1 MSPKDRLNRTMLFA
15 AALALAATTS
25 PIALAATT
33 KDVLVIGKSA
43 DPQTLD
49 PAVTMDNNDWTI
61 TYPAYQRLVRY
72 KTENGKGS
80 TSVEGELA
88 TGWTVSPDNLTW
100 DFKLKPGNSF
110 ADGTPVDAAAVK
122 FSFERLFA
130 LKQGPSEAFPEGT
143 VVTATDPM
151 TVRFQLKT
159 PFAPFLYTLA
169 NDGAAIVDPKVME
182 HQTGTDQAQGWLSGH
197 TAGSGPYQLTSW
209 EKGQSIVLEP
219 NPKYAGPKPAFSK
232 VIVKFVAEASARRLQ
247 LEQGDLDI
255 AESLPGDQLDALR
268 KEGAGKGIVV
278 EDYPSFLVT
287 YLYLNNKRPPLDKPE
302 VRQAIVDAIDDG
314 AIIDGIT
321 LGKAKPM
328 AGPIP
333 DGMWGA
339 DPALKPA
346 AHDPAAAKAL
356 LKKAG
361 VGSLKLNFLL
371 SNKDPSWEP
380 IALAVQANLA
390 EVGGTVSLENIANA
404 TFRDRLGK
412 GDFDIAVGNWSPD
425 FSDPYMFMNYWFD
438 SAKQGLSGN
447 RSFYSNPKVDELVRK
462 AATLPNQAERT
473 KLYQEAQKLV
483 IADAAYVYLFQRNS
497 EVALR
502 SDVKG
507 YVYNPMLEQIYNLGE
522 MTKTK

>member
-15 AALALAATTS
+15 AAIALAATTS

-255 AESLPGDQLDALR
+255 AESLP
-268 KEGAGKGIVV
+268 
-278 EDYPSFLVT
+278 
-287 YLYLNNKRPPLDKPE
+287 
-302 VRQAIVDAIDDG
+302 
-314 AIIDGIT
+314 
-321 LGKAKPM
+321 
-328 AGPIP
+328 
-333 DGMWGA
+333 
-339 DPALKPA
+339 
-346 AHDPAAAKAL
+346 
-356 LKKAG
+356 
-361 VGSLKLNFLL
+361 
-371 SNKDPSWEP
+371 
-380 IALAVQANLA
+380 
-390 EVGGTVSLENIANA
+390 
-404 TFRDRLGK
+404 
-412 GDFDIAVGNWSPD
+412 
-425 FSDPYMFMNYWFD
+425 
-438 SAKQGLSGN
+438 
-447 RSFYSNPKVDELVRK
+447 
-462 AATLPNQAERT
+462 
-473 KLYQEAQKLV
+473 
-483 IADAAYVYLFQRNS
+483 
-497 EVALR
+497 
-502 SDVKG
+502 
-507 YVYNPMLEQIYNLGE
+507 
-522 MTKTK
+522 

>member
-1 MSPKDRLNRTMLFA
+1 MPSKNRLNGTTLFA
-15 AALALAATTS
+15 AAIALAATTS
-25 PIALAATT
+25 PMALAATA
-33 KDVLVIGKSA
+33 KDVLVIGKAA

-49 PAVTMDNNDWTI
+49 PGVTVDNNDWTV
-61 TYPAYQRLVRY
+61 TYPAYQRLVHY
-72 KTENGKGS
+72 KTENGKGL

-100 DFKLKPGNSF
+100 DFKLKPGNVF
-110 ADGTPVDAAAVK
+110 PDGTPVDAAAVK
-122 FSFERLFA
+122 FTFDRVFA

-143 VVTATDPM
+143 VVTVVDPL

-169 NDGAAIVDPKVME
+169 NNGAGIVNPKVME

-197 TAGSGPYQLTSW
+197 TAGSGAYQLTSW
-209 EKGQSIVLEP
+209 EKGQSLVLEP
-219 NPKYAGPKPAFSK
+219 NPKYSGPKPAFSK
-232 VIVKFVAEASARRLQ
+232 VIVKLVGEASARRLQ

-255 AESLPGDQLDALR
+255 AESLPDDQLDALR
-268 KEGAGKGIVV
+268 KESAAKGIEVP
-278 EDYPSFLVT
+278 DYPSLLVT
-287 YLYLNNKRPPLDKPE
+287 YLYLNNKKPPLDKPE

-314 AIIDGIT
+314 AIIDGI
-321 LGKAKPM
+321 LQGKAKAM

-339 DPALKPA
+339 DPSLKPA
-346 AHDPAAAKAL
+346 KHDPAAAKAL

-371 SNKDPSWEP
+371 SNKDPNWEP
-380 IALAVQANLA
+380 IALATQANLA
-390 EVGGTVSLENIANA
+390 EIGGTVSLENIANA
-404 TFRDRLGK
+404 TFRERLGK
-412 GDFDIAVGNWSPD
+412 GDFDIAIGNWSPD

-462 AATLPNQAERT
+462 AATLPDQAERT
-473 KLYQEAQKLV
+473 KLYQEAQKIV
-483 IADAAYVYLFQRNS
+483 IADAAYVYLYQRNI
-497 EVALR
+497 ELALNAN
-502 SDVKG
+502 VKG
-507 YVYNPMLEQIYNLGE
+507 YVYNPMLEQIYNFE
-522 MTKTK
+522 TMTKTK